1 MISLCCVNPSVD
13 IVLNVPFN
21 SIVGIVRGAPSLT
34 RQGIGNDVLF
44 TSDIVDL
51 EGEQFD
57 VG

>member
-1 MISLCCVNPSVD
+1 MISLCCVDPSVD

-21 SIVGIVRGAPSLT
+21 GIVGIVRGAPSLT
-34 RQGIGNDVLF
+34 RQGIGNAVLF
-44 TSDIVDL
+44 ASDMVDL